1 MACFGLPNSQL
12 HFRTPEK
19 RLTLVSYSLNMTHMI
34 GRILRN
40 AIENHTRSV
49 LLLGPRQVGKSTLC
63 EELNPD
69 FSLNLADE
77 EHFRQHLN
85 DPGLIKRIINALP
98 NQKNLILIDE
108 IQRIPSILNTVQAL
122 IDSNKNLRF
131 LLTGSSARKLRRGQA
146 NLLPGRVLIEYL
158 PPLVYWEIKHN
169 FDLHKALTIGTLPE
183 VYLQDYGPELLHSY
197 VAAYLKEEI
206 QAEAFTKNLASYSR
220 FLDLAAELS
229 GQYMNYSKVAS
240 DSEIHKETIR
250 RYMEILSD
258 TLLVEL
264 IPSYKDV
271 DKKRRARQ
279 KEKFIFFDLGVRNS
293 LLGKQ
298 SAAAFSKEDLGRL
311 FEQWFILQII
321 YFNKLYKKSWKIS
334 TYRDAMGV
342 EVDLIIETN
351 DVCLAIEIKSSM
363 RAQEKMFKGLNKF
376 EEITKKQFKKYLV
389 YQGEFEQDFDELG
402 YAVPYQIFLER
413 TLPNLS

>member
-1 MACFGLPNSQL
+1 LSESAELC
-12 HFRTPEK
+12 
-19 RLTLVSYSLNMTHMI
+19 LTLVSYSLNMTHMI
-34 GRILRN
+34 DRILKNTIRN
-40 AIENHTRSV
+40 QTKSV

-63 EELNPD
+63 AELNPD

-77 EHFRQHLN
+77 EHFRQYLN
-85 DPGLIKRIINALP
+85 DPGLIKRVINALP
-98 NQKNLILIDE
+98 NQNNIILIDE
-108 IQRIPSILNTVQAL
+108 IQRIPSMLNTIQAL

-158 PPLVYWEIKHN
+158 PPLVYWEIKHE
-169 FDLHKALTIGTLPE
+169 FDLQKALTIGTLPE
-183 VYLQDYGPELLHSY
+183 IYLQDYGPEILHSY
-197 VAAYLKEEI
+197 VAGYLKEEI

-264 IPSYKDV
+264 IPSYTDV

-293 LLGKQ
+293 LLGRQ
-298 SAAAFSKEDLGRL
+298 SAAAFSREELGHL
-311 FEQWFILQII
+311 FEQWFILQVI
-321 YFNKLYKKSWKIS
+321 YFNKIYKKHWKIS

-351 DVCLAIEIKSSM
+351 EVCLAIEIKSSQ
-363 RAQEKMFKGLNKF
+363 RAREKMFKGLNKF
-376 EEITKKQFKKYLV
+376 EQITKRQFKKYLV
-389 YQGEFEQDFDELG
+389 YQGEFEQDFDEFG
-402 YAVPYQIFLER
+402 FAVPYQIFLER
-413 TLPNLS
+413 ILLELS

>member
-1 MACFGLPNSQL
+1 
-12 HFRTPEK
+12 
-19 RLTLVSYSLNMTHMI
+19 MTHMI
-34 GRILRN
+34 GRILQN
-40 AIENHTRSV
+40 AIKNHTKSV

-77 EHFRQHLN
+77 EYFRQHLN

-298 SAAAFSKEDLGRL
+298 SAATFSREELGRL
-311 FEQWFILQII
+311 FEQWFILQIV
-321 YFNKLYKKSWKIS
+321 YFNKLYKKGWKLS

-342 EVDLIIETN
+342 EVDLVIETN
-351 DVCLAIEIKSSM
+351 EVRLAIEIKSSI

-376 EEITKKQFKKYLV
+376 ERITKRKFKKYLV
-389 YQGEFEQDFDELG
+389 YQGEFEQNFDELG

-413 TLPNLS
+413 TLSQLS